1 MLECHSL
8 PRMINMFIFNWWLN
22 PLWGSS
28 NCKEES
34 SEQAVDLILHVTILH
49 WLICTL
55 TFSPTSDG
63 SAAAILASEEFVKKH
78 GLESKAVE
86 ILGME
91 MATDLV
97 STFQENSSIKVVIG
111 KFISS
116 YTTLKNRKL
125 DDELLEFFSLIPL
138 SCWKS
143 RRKN

>member
-1 MLECHSL
+1 M
-8 PRMINMFIFNWWLN
+8 
-22 PLWGSS
+22 
-28 NCKEES
+28 
-34 SEQAVDLILHVTILH
+34 
-49 WLICTL
+49 ICTL

-111 KFISS
+111 NLFSS

-138 SCWKS
+138 SC
-143 RRKN
+143 

>member
-1 MLECHSL
+1 M
-8 PRMINMFIFNWWLN
+8 
-22 PLWGSS
+22 
-28 NCKEES
+28 
-34 SEQAVDLILHVTILH
+34 DLILHVTTLH

-86 ILGME
+86 ILRME

-111 KFISS
+111 KFIFII
-116 YTTLKNRKL
+116 YYIK
-125 DDELLEFFSLIPL
+125 E
-138 SCWKS
+138 
-143 RRKN
+143 